1 MEKTQLE
8 GRGFKRFKFEE
19 KSIVQFD
26 IYTIEVKLLD
36 LSPKG
41 ALIDFG
47 NAVSFLKMNDKMIL
61 SFRPGNSVAILQ
73 FEGEVV
79 YIRDN
84 LARIVFLPIG
94 GCSN

>member
-1 MEKTQLE
+1 MEKTQRE
-8 GRGFKRFKFEE
+8 RRRFKRFKFEA
-19 KSIVQFD
+19 KSIAQFD

-36 LSPKG
+36 LSQKG

-47 NAVSFLKMNDKMIL
+47 NDVSFLRMNDKMNL

-79 YIRDN
+79 HISYN
-84 LARIVFLPIG
+84 LARIEFLPI
-94 GCSN
+94 SALQ